1 MLAEVPRLRE
11 QHATD
16 QGVAAISATPA
27 QVPAFPISMSHTSS
41 RRWFLPVRR
50 DNVTLLTI
58 INFLVYVSFGTTGPT
73 MTIYLQDLGA
83 SFSQISLIL
92 TTSGLAGLA
101 GHYFWGRIAD
111 RLGHRKPII
120 VVSLLAVSGSLSLLT
135 LARSYQLVWILRIS
149 DWIMLA
155 AYTTVSLALIGDELA
170 DEQRSGRRMGLYR
183 GIGSFAFALGAVI
196 SGIIVNRLGFVPS
209 YLFAAASYLLAGLC
223 ALWLQEQPLT
233 AAPAKPATA
242 EPRDQFRLND
252 PVTLAFLVGVILWSA
267 AHSAQASMFPN
278 FVDHLGLPEGSANW
292 LWGIAA
298 LAEGLLM
305 PGIGFLSES
314 WGNLVLILS
323 SGLSLALVMAGYV
336 AARTWPALPTLIG
349 AQPIRGWG
357 YASFT
362 VTSMLH
368 VSLQGSRQTR
378 AGNVGMYGVA
388 MSAGNI
394 IGLAVGGQLV
404 EFRGFA
410 FLFLCAAGGYLAS
423 SVLFW
428 IMYHIHRMRDATP
441 ISAS

>member
-1 MLAEVPRLRE
+1 MSNSLSRPRL
-11 QHATD
+11 
-16 QGVAAISATPA
+16 
-27 QVPAFPISMSHTSS
+27 
-41 RRWFLPVRR
+41 LPLRG
-50 DNVTLLTI
+50 DNVTLLTLI
-58 INFLVYVSFGTTGPT
+58 SFLVYISFGTTGPT
-73 MTIYLQDLGA
+73 MTIYLQELGA
-83 SFSQISLIL
+83 NFSQISLIL

-101 GHYFWGRIAD
+101 GHYVWGRIAD
-111 RLGHRKPII
+111 RLGRRKPII
-120 VVSLLAVSGSLSLLT
+120 TVSLLAVSGSLSLLI
-135 LARSYQLVWILRIS
+135 LAQSYQFVWILRIA

-155 AYTTVSLALIGDELA
+155 AYSTVSLALIGDELA

-196 SGIIVNRLGFVPS
+196 SGFIVNRLGFVPS

-223 ALWLQEQPLT
+223 SLGLREQPPAPAT
-233 AAPAKPATA
+233 AAPVAT
-242 EPRDQFRLND
+242 EPKDHFRLGD
-252 PVTLAFLVGVILWSA
+252 PVTLAFLAGVILWSA

-278 FVDHLGLPEGSANW
+278 FVAHLGLPAGSANW

-305 PGIGFLSES
+305 PGIGFLTES

-323 SGLSLALVMAGYV
+323 SGVSLALVMAGYV
-336 AARTWPALPTLIG
+336 AARSWPALSTLIG

-368 VSLQGSRQTR
+368 VSLQGTRQTR
-378 AGNVGMYGVA
+378 AGNVGMYGAA

-404 EFRGFA
+404 EWRGFT
-410 FLFLCAAGGYLAS
+410 FLFLCAAGGYLGS

-428 IMYHIHRMRDATP
+428 IMHRIHIARDHPAP
-441 ISAS
+441 AAA